1 MSDITHHF
9 ADVIL
14 PDEFEIFANEAGR
27 QAIENLVDGR
37 VEWDDFAIEAPG
49 WLGTDASEIPGI
61 PGRDRLADLLAR
73 SGLRVTTIVNSKVRL
88 FMT

>member
-1 MSDITHHF
+1 MRDITHFF
-9 ADVIL
+9 AEFIL
-14 PDEFEIFANEAGR
+14 PDEIEIFANEAGR
-27 QAIENLVDGR
+27 QAIENLVDGP

-61 PGRDRLADLLAR
+61 PGRARLANLLAR
-73 SGLRVTTIVNSKVRL
+73 SGLRVTTIVDGKVRL